1 MTNRAGKE
9 FPSSVIEYA
18 FRKSGG
24 SCERCG
30 SKERIEVHHILPI
43 WFAAEYFPQL
53 AKHALISAENAQCVC
68 HSCHV
73 KIHRP
78 DADESEFFNQAT
90 YLLALFGNE
99 LF

>member
-1 MTNRAGKE
+1 MSDRRGKE
-9 FPSSVIEYA
+9 FPPSVIEQD

-30 SKERIEVHHILPI
+30 SKERIEIHHILPI

-53 AKHALISAENAQCVC
+53 ASFALISAENAQAVC

-78 DADESEFFNQAT
+78 GADESEFYNQAI
-90 YLLALFGNE
+90 YLLSLFGNE